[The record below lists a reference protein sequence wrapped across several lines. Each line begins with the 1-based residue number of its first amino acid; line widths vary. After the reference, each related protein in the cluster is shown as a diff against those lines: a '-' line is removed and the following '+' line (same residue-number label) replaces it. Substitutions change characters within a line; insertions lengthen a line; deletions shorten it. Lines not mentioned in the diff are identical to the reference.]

1 MKLVK
6 LSLVAALA
14 AGAFS
19 AANAVSLEEA
29 IKDVD
34 VSGMFRYRFE
44 SDRKDTGNTIE
55 DGYNNSKENKHRF
68 KSQLN
73 FKAALD
79 DNFKAFVQFQYSTN
93 EAGFGTGN
101 GTNTHDTFAVQQ
113 AYLEYTNEAYATNV
127 TFGKMEVGSI
137 WTDDLVGTGA
147 KVVNTSIEG
156 LTFAGYWFDSFN
168 AEDDGDTA
176 ITTADSNKNYPTDK
190 ENGVPGAAKKGL
202 NIAKSSLYGAAV
214 LGDFDPF
221 AFQIWAAY
229 ANNWAFLYAV
239 DASYKFAFNDA
250 NFKIQA
256 QYLGNSLDSDKKDY
270 YGKDTLDDG
279 NFYAAQIQA
288 NISAF
293 DFQAGIVGYGEK
305 DRGSV
310 VVLEDKGRVIA
321 PGEQIFYSNGSK
333 LTGDIGENFFYFAG
347 LGYTFAETVRVGFDY
362 IGGSTEYGRGIAD
375 TDKNEYIAR
384 VSYKYSPKLTFS
396 GFYSYLTEDFNT
408 KDVSDHDDQF
418 IRLEALYKF

>member
-44 SDRKDTGNTIE
+44 SDRLEQGNTISN
-55 DGYNNSKENKHRF
+55 GYNSSKNNQHKF

-79 DNFKAFVQFQYSTN
+79 DNFKAFVQFEYN
-93 EAGFGTGN
+93 PGGENGFGGAN
-101 GTNTHDTFAVQQ
+101 TNTKSTFNVKQ

-127 TFGKMEVGSI
+127 IFGKMEVGSI
-137 WTDDLVGTGA
+137 WTDDAIGTGA
-147 KVVNTSIEG
+147 KIINNSIEG

-168 AEDDGDTA
+168 VKDDSDFTSLG
-176 ITTADSNKNYPTDK
+176 IAD
-190 ENGVPGAAKKGL
+190 A
-202 NIAKSSLYGAAV
+202 SLYGAAV

-221 AFQIWAAY
+221 AFQVWAAY
-229 ANNWAFLYAV
+229 SNNWAFLYAV

-256 QYLGNSLDSDKKDY
+256 QYLGNSLDSDKEKL
-270 YGKDTLDDG
+270 GLDNG
-279 NFYAAQIQA
+279 NFYAAQLQGQ
-288 NISAF
+288 ISAF
-293 DFQAGIVGYGEK
+293 DFQAGVVGYGEK
-305 DRGSV
+305 DKNTLV
-310 VVLEDKGRVIA
+310 TLEDKGRVIA
-321 PGEQIFYSNGSK
+321 PGEQIFYSEGSD
-333 LTGDIGENFFYFAG
+333 LRGDKGENFFYFAG

-362 IGGSTEYGRGIAD
+362 IGGKSKQISND
-375 TDKNEYIAR
+375 IDKNEYIAR
-384 VSYKYSPKLTFS
+384 LSYAYSPKLTFS

-408 KDVSDHDDQF
+408 AGQDDTKDQY

>member
-44 SDRKDTGNTIE
+44 SDRLDNGTSIE
-55 DGYNNSKENKHRF
+55 SKGYNSSKNNQHKF

-79 DNFKAFVQFQYSTN
+79 DNFKAFVQFEYN
-93 EAGFGTGN
+93 PGGENGFGGA
-101 GTNTHDTFAVQQ
+101 NTDTKSSFGVKQ
-113 AYLEYTNEAYATNV
+113 AYLEYTNEAYATSV
-127 TFGKMEVGSI
+127 TFGKLEVGSI
-137 WTDDLVGTGA
+137 WTDDAVGTGA
-147 KVVNTSIEG
+147 KVVNNSIEG

-168 AEDDGDTA
+168 AKDDGDFGDT
-176 ITTADSNKNYPTDK
+176 K
-190 ENGVPGAAKKGL
+190 L
-202 NIAKSSLYGAAV
+202 NNSSLYGAAV

-221 AFQIWAAY
+221 AFQLWAAY
-229 ANNWAFLYAV
+229 SANNAFLYAI

-250 NFKIQA
+250 NFKIQG
-256 QYLGNSLDSDKKDY
+256 QYLGNSLDSDFEKF
-270 YGKDTLDDG
+270 YGHGVDNG
-279 NFYAAQIQA
+279 NFYAAQLQGQ
-288 NISAF
+288 ISAF
-293 DFQAGIVGYGEK
+293 DFQAGVVGYGDK
-305 DRGSV
+305 DKQTV
-310 VVLEDKGRVIA
+310 VTLEDKGQVIA
-321 PGEQIFYSNGSK
+321 PGEQIFYSDASDLRHTYGKS
-333 LTGDIGENFFYFAG
+333 FFYFAG

-362 IGGSTEYGRGIAD
+362 IGGKTEQAGNNDI
-375 TDKNEYIAR
+375 DKNEYVAR
-384 VSYKYSPKLTFS
+384 VSYAYSPKLTFS
-396 GFYSYLTEDFNT
+396 GFYSYLTEDYNT
-408 KDVSDHDDQF
+408 NGIHDTDDQF

>member
-34 VSGMFRYRFE
+34 VSGMFRYRFQ
-44 SDRKDTGNTIE
+44 SDRLDAGNNDKANNIH
-55 DGYNNSKENKHRF
+55 DGFNSSKNNEHKF

-79 DNFKAFVQFQYSTN
+79 DNFKAFVQFQYNATDV
-93 EAGFGTGN
+93 GFGKGTK
-101 GTNTHDTFAVQQ
+101 GTNTNSTFAVNQ
-113 AYLEYTNEAYATNV
+113 AYLEYTNEAYATSV

-156 LTFAGYWFDSFN
+156 LTFAGFWFDAFN
-168 AEDDGDTA
+168 WDDDGDTS
-176 ITTADSNKNYPTDK
+176 I
-190 ENGVPGAAKKGL
+190 GKGIL
-202 NIAKSSLYGAAV
+202 AYNDTSKDYTFVSSPVTLAKSSLYGAAV

-229 ANNWAFLYAV
+229 SNNWAFLYAI

-250 NFKIQA
+250 SFKIQG
-256 QYLGNSLDSDKKDY
+256 QYLGNSLDSDKEKL
-270 YGKDTLDDG
+270 GLDNG

-288 NISAF
+288 NIYAF
-293 DFQAGIVGYGEK
+293 DFQAGVVGYGEK
-305 DRGSV
+305 DKGSV
-310 VVLEDKGRVIA
+310 VVLEDKGQVIA
-321 PGEQIFYSNGSK
+321 PGEQIFYSHGSR
-333 LTGDIGENFFYFAG
+333 LTGDTGENFFYFAG
-347 LGYTFAETVRVGFDY
+347 LGYTFAEALRVGFDY
-362 IGGSTEYGRGIAD
+362 VGGSTEFSHGTKDI
-375 TDKNEYIAR
+375 DKNEYIAR

-396 GFYSYLTEDFNT
+396 GFYSYLTEDFNEAGV
-408 KDVSDHDDQF
+408 DDINDQF

>member
-44 SDRKDTGNTIE
+44 SDRQEIGNAVQAE
-55 DGYNNSKENKHRF
+55 GYNNTKENKHRF

-101 GTNTHDTFAVQQ
+101 QTVTNKTFNVQQ

-147 KVVNTSIEG
+147 KVVNNSIEG

-176 ITTADSNKNYPTDK
+176 IED
-190 ENGVPGAAKKGL
+190 GI
-202 NIAKSSLYGAAV
+202 NIAKSSLYGGAV

-229 ANNWAFLYAV
+229 SNNWAFLYAV

-256 QYLGNSLDSDKKDY
+256 QYLGNSVDSEKEKRLILDN
-270 YGKDTLDDG
+270 G

-305 DRGSV
+305 DKGSL

-321 PGEQIFYSNGSK
+321 PGEQIFYSDGSK
-333 LTGDIGENFFYFAG
+333 LTGSVGENFFYFAG
-347 LGYTFAETVRVGFDY
+347 LGYTFAETLRVGFDY
-362 IGGSTEYGRGIAD
+362 IGGKTEYTAGTPD

-396 GFYSYLTEDFNT
+396 GFYSYLTEDNHNRV
-408 KDVSDHDDQF
+408 KDQDADDQF